1 MGLPEFLRLK
11 RSNVEQN
18 IIWLLKHLLEELR
31 NIQTLR
37 QQHVLYG
44 HTHPNPGYENMQSVN
59 KGVRLG

>member
-11 RSNVEQN
+11 RSNIEQN

-37 QQHVLYG
+37 QQHFMGIHIRILD
-44 HTHPNPGYENMQSVN
+44 MKICS
-59 KGVRLG
+59 L